1 MKREELREELKIHRY
16 EHKQEQTRRTMRML
30 GLCVVV
36 AAVIFGLFAIVVR
49 ALDGNI

>member
-1 MKREELREELKIHRY
+1 MDQQQLREELKIHRY
-16 EHKQEQTRRTMRML
+16 EHRQEQTRRTMLML

-36 AAVIFGLFAIVVR
+36 AVVLFGVFAIVYH